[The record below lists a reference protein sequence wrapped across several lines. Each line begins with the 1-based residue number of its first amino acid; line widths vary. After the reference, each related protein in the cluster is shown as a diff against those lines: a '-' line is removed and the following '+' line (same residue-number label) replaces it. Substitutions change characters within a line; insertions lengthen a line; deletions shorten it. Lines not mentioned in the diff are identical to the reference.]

1 MAIDY
6 RERSF
11 ASKNK
16 PRRPPVGKYVAG
28 IFVAVLLVFAAG
40 FIGGWTLCWYKM
52 KKTVPV
58 QQPVANTPVPSSGQ
72 PPLPAAPKG
81 QQTPLTFYETLPSG
95 GKAVIGSGINA
106 NLAEHQPPAAAKP
119 PAQPQTTP
127 PAAPIKPAPVP
138 QPSAKPQA
146 QVAPEKPVAPQTVA
160 EKKFIVQVASVK
172 DRAEAESL
180 RSKLAAKGLNPTIY
194 EVKGPEKGIVF
205 RVRAGRHL
213 SQSEAKELA
222 AKLGSGAIV
231 IPE

>member
-28 IFVAVLLVFAAG
+28 ILVAVLLVFAAG
-40 FIGGWTLCWYKM
+40 FIGGWSLCWYKM
-52 KKTVPV
+52 KKTVSV
-58 QQPVANTPVPSSGQ
+58 QQQALSTPVASPVQ
-72 PPLPAAPKG
+72 PPLPAVPKG
-81 QQTPLTFYETLPSG
+81 QQTPLTFYETLPG
-95 GKAVIGSGINA
+95 GKTVIGSGINA
-106 NLAEHQPPAAAKP
+106 GLTEHQPAPAAKP
-119 PAQPQTTP
+119 SIQPQATP
-127 PAAPIKPAPVP
+127 PAASVKPSPVP
-138 QPSAKPQA
+138 QPAAKPQA
-146 QVAPEKPVAPQTVA
+146 PVAPEKPVAPQPVV
-160 EKKFIVQVASVK
+160 EKKFAVQVASVK
-172 DRAEAESL
+172 DKAEAESL

-194 EVKGPEKGIVF
+194 EVKVPEKGIVF

-231 IPE
+231 IAE